1 MDSDIAAHEFL
12 TSAGQCAVMKS
23 SLMAIAAIPLLTA
36 GPASFA
42 QTVSLFTGQ
51 TPAETATSDTKA
63 VTLGVKFWST
73 QAGTVSGIR
82 FYRGAASSGGYTVR
96 LYSAG
101 GTMLGQATLPHDTCT
116 LPCWE
121 EADFASPIP
130 IAASTTYIAA
140 YFTPVGQYAE
150 TNFGL
155 TNWVMNG
162 PLVAPASSQTGGNGV
177 YRYASSIRYPHYTYE
192 ATNYYVD
199 IVFTPTAPTLL
210 LSMNPPNPN
219 IPSTAPVGTI
229 VGTLSATWSDGSPFT
244 GTLGFST
251 PYGSDHGQFA
261 ISGNNLIVNSGA
273 NLSGDAGTTQQVT
286 VTATQ

>member
-1 MDSDIAAHEFL
+1 MDSDIATHEFL
-12 TSAGQCAVMKS
+12 ITAGQYAVMKT
-23 SLMAIAAIPLLTA
+23 SLMAIAAIPLVTA

-51 TPAETATSDTKA
+51 TPAETASSDTKA

-96 LYSAG
+96 LYTASG
-101 GTMLGQATLPHDTCT
+101 SVLGQATLPNDTCT

-130 IAASTTYIAA
+130 IAANTTYIAA
-140 YFTPVGQYAE
+140 YYTPVGRYAE
-150 TNFGL
+150 TNYGL
-155 TNWVMNG
+155 TNSVMNG
-162 PLVAPASSQTGGNGV
+162 PLIASASSQVGGNGV
-177 YRYASSIRYPHYTYE
+177 YRYGSSIRFPQYTYE

-199 IVFTPTAPTLL
+199 IIFTPTAPTLL
-210 LSMNPPNPN
+210 LSINPPNPS
-219 IPSTAPVGTI
+219 IPSTAPAGTT
-229 VGTLSATWSDGSPFT
+229 VGTLNVTWSDGSPFT
-244 GTLGFST
+244 GTLSFST
-251 PYGSDHGQFA
+251 PYGNDHGAFA
-261 ISGNNLIVNSGA
+261 IFGKNLIVNSGGG
-273 NLSGDAGTTQQVT
+273 LGGDAGTTQHVT